1 MPAEVIMD
9 RCPIYTNVWIVQ
21 KQNWLTVGCIYL
33 VHKRAHKVN
42 ETTLHLRKFIWLVP
56 VHHGLRKDSK
66 DKYFHSD
73 TRFIITMQPTFLK
86 AKLISTN
93 LQWVVGLAQSS
104 PGLPAPRI
112 QLPPWEPPSENS
124 VFRLKER
131 LVTQCWKILAMNN
144 QSCTYFALD
153 LPWLGNGR
161 QVTSSH
167 HHCPVWN
174 QTHVFKQSIQCVL
187 K

>member
-1 MPAEVIMD
+1 MSGLCKNKIDWQLGVFTL
-9 RCPIYTNVWIVQ
+9 YTNEHT
-21 KQNWLTVGCIYL
+21 KSMKPHCIFGSSSALFLSIMGWEKIQRIRILIQTL
-33 VHKRAHKVN
+33 VLSQCNQLNA
-42 ETTLHLRKFIWLVP
+42 
-56 VHHGLRKDSK
+56 
-66 DKYFHSD
+66 
-73 TRFIITMQPTFLK
+73 TFLK

-131 LVTQCWKILAMNN
+131 LLTQCWINLAMNN

-174 QTHVFKQSIQCVL
+174 QTHVFKLSIQYVL